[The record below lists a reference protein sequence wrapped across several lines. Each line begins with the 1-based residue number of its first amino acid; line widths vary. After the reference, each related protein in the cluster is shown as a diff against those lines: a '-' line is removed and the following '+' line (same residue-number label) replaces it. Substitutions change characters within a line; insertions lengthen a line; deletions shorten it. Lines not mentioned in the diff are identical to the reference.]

1 MAIKED
7 VRRDVQE
14 EGVREPL
21 KGVVVNKMDGA
32 MDGLSQHICVRI
44 FQYSSVVQKT

>member
-21 KGVVVNKMDGA
+21 MRVVVNKMDGA
-32 MDGLSQHICVRI
+32 DGSSRGDQWMVYLSTFV
-44 FQYSSVVQKT
+44 